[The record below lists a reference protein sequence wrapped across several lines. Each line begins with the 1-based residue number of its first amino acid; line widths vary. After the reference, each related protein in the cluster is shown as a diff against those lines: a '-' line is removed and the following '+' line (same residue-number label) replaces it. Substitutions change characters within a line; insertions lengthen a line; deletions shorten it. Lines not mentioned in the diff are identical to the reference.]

1 MFSEKIGAR
10 TFVPARSRNGF
21 SSKFEFART
30 RFDSFGLEVFSVSS
44 LVARLVKSRQT
55 IDRPPRTVDENA
67 IRREGKKRRRA
78 SSTKLAANCSPKKGN
93 DHKQEVFYYFTL

>member
-44 LVARLVKSRQT
+44 LVARLVQSRT
-55 IDRPPRTVDENA
+55 DKRSVAREEPSTRTRFDETGRKVDEPHRQN
-67 IRREGKKRRRA
+67 
-78 SSTKLAANCSPKKGN
+78 
-93 DHKQEVFYYFTL
+93 